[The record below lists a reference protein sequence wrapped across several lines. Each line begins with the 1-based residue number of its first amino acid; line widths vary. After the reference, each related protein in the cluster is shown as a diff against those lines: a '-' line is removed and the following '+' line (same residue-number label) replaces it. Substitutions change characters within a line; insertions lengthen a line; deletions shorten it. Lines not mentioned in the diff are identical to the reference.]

1 MKSLGSG
8 SFMKLSQ
15 VNKNYIGH
23 GKSCFLLKSGTVA
36 QEYREDT
43 GEILGK
49 VSRARK
55 PRVLVSNM
63 KPSNVNEFKT
73 YFNSCSLLKTMNIL
87 LFRK

>member
-8 SFMKLSQ
+8 SFMKSSQ

-43 GEILGK
+43 GEI
-49 VSRARK
+49 
-55 PRVLVSNM
+55 
-63 KPSNVNEFKT
+63 
-73 YFNSCSLLKTMNIL
+73 
-87 LFRK
+87 FRQSFTQKEAQYTFHA